1 MISSLPTPLISS
13 LHSPNSSFLSFHK
26 SKKKKKNKKNKNKK
40 HTTEIHRYK
49 MNSHNIQEK
58 KPSKTK
64 KFVPKSNEA
73 RGLHQYH

>member
-13 LHSPNSSFLSFHK
+13 SLHPTPPFFLSIK
-26 SKKKKKNKKNKNKK
+26 AKKKKNKKNKNKK